1 MNKPPSEAAA
11 WATEFLGLKPSLP
24 EPVAVGVAPA
34 YPALERVG
42 RMLLHSG
49 IALGAQDVSTEAKG
63 AFTGEVSAAMLK
75 DLGVAFAIVGHSER
89 RRERGEDESDF
100 SRKVKRLVETGI
112 SPLYCVGETLDE
124 RDAGEMERVL
134 TKQMS
139 CFDLFP
145 DGPPPGLSLAYEPVW
160 AIGTGRA
167 ATPEMAAA
175 AHGFLRALLAR
186 RYGEPIASAVRILY
200 GGSVTPANAPSLFAQ
215 EEIDG
220 ALVGGASL
228 VPGDFAA
235 IVKAAG

>member
-145 DGPPPGLSLAYEPVW
+145 DGPPPGLSLAYE
-160 AIGTGRA
+160 
-167 ATPEMAAA
+167 
-175 AHGFLRALLAR
+175 
-186 RYGEPIASAVRILY
+186 
-200 GGSVTPANAPSLFAQ
+200 
-215 EEIDG
+215 
-220 ALVGGASL
+220 
-228 VPGDFAA
+228 
-235 IVKAAG
+235 